1 MLRPETEKHR
11 AAYFAWY
18 EAGRNSCRIAPN
30 VAVPERTLRLWAT
43 KYDWQGRADKLDREV
58 VARENAKAE
67 SEVVARIVKMRKR
80 QRDLGEAL
88 VTLGG
93 NYIAKNSEIAIR
105 DIKDAVLAIE
115 KGFALL
121 HKVDALPDWVFEV
134 MEMSKEALLQQYKDL
149 SREMEEEVFDSE

>member
-1 MLRPETEKHR
+1 MPRAETEKHR
-11 AAYFAWY
+11 IAYFAWY

-121 HKVDALPDWVFEV
+121 SKADVLPDWIFKV
-134 MEMSKEALLQQYKDL
+134 MTDDEEILIAEYNRLAAEA
-149 SREMEEEVFDSE
+149 